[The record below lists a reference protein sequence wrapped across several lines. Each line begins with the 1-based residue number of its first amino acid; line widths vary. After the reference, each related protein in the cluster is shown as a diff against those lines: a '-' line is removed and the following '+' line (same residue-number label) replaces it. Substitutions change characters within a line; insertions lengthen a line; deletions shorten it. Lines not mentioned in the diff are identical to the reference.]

1 MRSISI
7 ISVLYILVLTSCN
20 PIDSN
25 KLFSK
30 MPSGHTGI
38 KFKNLVVE
46 TDELNILTYG
56 YIYNGGGVAV
66 GDINNDGLM
75 DLYFTGSMVGSRL
88 YLNKGDFKF
97 EEIAEK
103 AGVFAEGL
111 WNTGT
116 AMADV
121 NGDGL
126 VDIYVCRSAAKDAP
140 KRKNLLF
147 INNGD
152 LTFTEKANEY
162 GLDDSGYSTEANFFD
177 YDKDGD
183 LDVFVLNHSV
193 QPYSSFRN
201 TSKELRSEYIPEY
214 ADRLYRND
222 NGKFT
227 DVSSEAG
234 IISSVLGFG
243 LSVSVGDINDDN
255 WPDMYISND
264 FHEHDFLYLNNG
276 DGTFTESL
284 KKYMGHTS
292 YFSMGSDVADINGD
306 GKLDIVTLDMLPEG
320 NFRQKM
326 VLGPD
331 NYDKYDFLVKSDFH
345 HQYMRNMLH
354 INNGSSFSEV
364 GQLSGIHATD
374 WSWAPLLTDL
384 DNDGLTDLFVTN
396 GLKRDYTNMDF
407 MNFAVQ
413 KRLEEMD
420 SGVEMAIKDLL
431 KEIPSSIEENYAYKN
446 LGHLKF
452 EKETTAWGL
461 GGKSLSSGAAYVD
474 LDNDGDYDLV
484 VNNMDEEAF
493 IYRNNSE
500 KITQNNYLKI
510 QLKGKDKNTLAIGS
524 KIIVEADTL
533 KLQHELY
540 TSRGFQ
546 SSVDPSIIFGLGKV
560 GTIGELKVI
569 WPDGSIT
576 QKNNIAVNQT
586 LQLDQNEATAQENT
600 VGEIVALFTEIT
612 QDSLV
617 TFNHKENRFIDFERE
632 LLLPHMLSTQGP
644 KLAVSDVNGD
654 GLKDIYIGGA
664 QGQPGK
670 MFLKK
675 ANGRY
680 ISSSETIFDQDR
692 KFEDIGAVFFD
703 ANGDAQPDLY
713 VVSGGNEYD
722 ALPGNYT
729 DRLYINLGNGQFK
742 NSSDQLPKMSFS
754 GSCAVVGDVDGDGDQ
769 DLFIGGRLQ
778 PGKYPM
784 APNSQILLNDG
795 KGNFSDA
802 SESILGE
809 NSNLGMVNDAVFT
822 DFNADGTQDL
832 IVVGEFTP
840 VIFLANKNGRLVPET
855 PEGLTNSEGWWNTIT
870 PIDVDN
876 DGDMDYALGNFG
888 QNSQLKASAEE
899 PVTLYADDFDDN
911 GSIDPILCCYLGG
924 KNHPVFS
931 KDDIGSQLAYLKSK
945 YINFSDY
952 ASHTV
957 SEILGEESL
966 ARAQKFEAHTFKTSI
981 LRNNGNGFTLE
992 ALPVEA
998 QFAPIYAMV
1007 PFDIE
1012 GDGDTDLMLFG
1023 NFFDTRVKFGRYDAN
1038 HGLVLTND
1046 GNGRFTALEQ
1056 TKTGMNITGQ
1066 VRDAKFIDDST
1077 FLVAQNNG
1085 PLLVFKTNS
1094 TNEK

>member
-243 LSVSVGDINDDN
+243 LSVSIGDINNDD

-452 EKETTAWGL
+452 EKETAAWGL

-560 GTIGELKVI
+560 STIGELKVI

-586 LQLDQNEATAQENT
+586 LQLDQNEATVHENT
-600 VGEIVALFTEIT
+600 VEEIATLFTEIT

-644 KLAVSDVNGD
+644 KLAISDVNGD
-654 GLKDIYIGGA
+654 GLEDIYIGGA

-675 ANGRY
+675 ANGSY
-680 ISSSETIFDQDR
+680 ISSSQTVFDQDS

-722 ALPGNYT
+722 AIPGNYT
-729 DRLYINLGNGQFK
+729 DRLYINLGDGQFK

-802 SESILGE
+802 TESILGE

-822 DFNADGTQDL
+822 DFNEDGTQDL

-840 VIFLANKNGRLVPET
+840 VIFLANKNGKLVPET

-945 YINFSDY
+945 YTNFSDY

-1012 GDGDTDLMLFG
+1012 GDGDMDLMLFG

-1038 HGLVLTND
+1038 HGLVLIND
-1046 GNGRFTALEQ
+1046 GTGRFTTLEQ
-1056 TKTGMNITGQ
+1056 ARTGMNITGQ

-1077 FLVAQNNG
+1077 LLVAQNNG

>member
-1 MRSISI
+1 MRFTYI
-7 ISVLYILVLTSCN
+7 IGVIGALALTSCLKDN
-20 PIDSN
+20 SAQ
-25 KLFSK
+25 LFSK
-30 MPSGHTGI
+30 MSSSDTGI

-46 TDELNILTYG
+46 TDDLNILTYG

-88 YLNKGDFKF
+88 YLNKGNFEF

-116 AMADV
+116 SMADV

-152 LTFTEKANEY
+152 LTFTEKAAEY
-162 GLDDSGYSTEANFFD
+162 GLDDMGYSTEANFFD

-227 DVSSEAG
+227 DISSEAG

-243 LSVSVGDINDDN
+243 LSVSIGDINNDD

-326 VLGPD
+326 VSGPD
-331 NYDKYDFLVKSDFH
+331 NYDKYEFLVKSDFH

-374 WSWAPLLTDL
+374 WSWAPLLTDF

-431 KEIPSSIEENYAYKN
+431 QEIPSSIEENYAYKN
-446 LGHLKF
+446 LGHLQF
-452 EKETTAWGL
+452 EKETTTWGL

-493 IYRNNSE
+493 IYRNNTE
-500 KITQNNYLKI
+500 KLTQNNHLKV
-510 QLKGKDKNTLAIGS
+510 QLKGKGKNTLAIGS
-524 KIIVEADTL
+524 KVMIKADTL
-533 KLQHELY
+533 NLQHELY

-546 SSVDPSIIFGLGKV
+546 SSVDPSIIFGLGKID
-560 GTIGELKVI
+560 TIAELKVI

-576 QKNNIAVNQT
+576 QKNNLAVNQT
-586 LQLDQNEATAQENT
+586 LHLDQNEATVQENT
-600 VGEIVALFTEIT
+600 VEEIATLFTEIT

-617 TFNHKENRFIDFERE
+617 AFNHKENKYIDFERE

-644 KLAVSDVNGD
+644 KLAVQDVNGD
-654 GLKDIYIGGA
+654 GLEDIYIGGA
-664 QGQPGK
+664 KDQAGAL
-670 MFLKK
+670 FLQTS
-675 ANGRY
+675 NGRY
-680 ISSSETIFDQDR
+680 LSKNEAVFESDS

-703 ANGDAQPDLY
+703 ANGDSLPDLY

-722 ALPGNYT
+722 TLPGNYT
-729 DRLYINLGNGQFK
+729 DRLYINLGNGQFE
-742 NSSDQLPKMSFS
+742 NQSTLLPKLSFS

-769 DLFIGGRLQ
+769 DLFIGGRLE
-778 PGKYPM
+778 PGRYPL
-784 APNSQILLNDG
+784 APKSQILLNDG
-795 KGNFSDA
+795 KGNFSDGTDA
-802 SESILGE
+802 ILGE
-809 NSNLGMVNDAVFT
+809 NSNLGMINDAVFS
-822 DFNADGTQDL
+822 DFNADGSLDL
-832 IVVGEFTP
+832 IAVGEFTP
-840 VIFLANKNGRLVPET
+840 VIFLANKNGKLVPET
-855 PEGLTNSEGWWNTIT
+855 PEGLQNSDGWWNSIT
-870 PIDVDN
+870 PIDIDN

-888 QNSQLKASAEE
+888 QNSQLKASNTE

-911 GSIDPILCCYLGG
+911 GSLDPILCCYLGG

-945 YINFSDY
+945 YVNFADY
-952 ASHTV
+952 ASQTV
-957 SEILGEESL
+957 SEVLGEDNL

-981 LRNNGNGFTLE
+981 LRNNGNGFSLE
-992 ALPVEA
+992 PLPIEA
-998 QFAPIYAMV
+998 QFAPIYTMV
-1007 PFDIE
+1007 PFDVE

-1023 NFFDTRVKFGRYDAN
+1023 NFFETRVKFGRYDAN

-1046 GNGRFTALEQ
+1046 GNGHFTTMEQ
-1056 TKTGMNITGQ
+1056 SRTGMNISGQ
-1066 VRDAKFIDDST
+1066 VRDAKLLNAST
-1077 FLVAQNNG
+1077 LLVAQNNG
-1085 PLLVFKTNS
+1085 PLLLYKTNS
-1094 TNEK
+1094 TN

>member
-243 LSVSVGDINDDN
+243 LSVSVGDINSDN

-600 VGEIVALFTEIT
+600 VGEIATLFTEIT

-675 ANGRY
+675 ANGSY

-742 NSSDQLPKMSFS
+742 NSSNQLPKMSFS

-809 NSNLGMVNDAVFT
+809 NSNLGMVNDAVFA

-840 VIFLANKNGRLVPET
+840 VIFLANKNGKLVPET

-1012 GDGDTDLMLFG
+1012 GDGDMDLMLFG

>member
-243 LSVSVGDINDDN
+243 LSVSVGDINSDN

-576 QKNNIAVNQT
+576 QKNSIAVNQT

-600 VGEIVALFTEIT
+600 VGEIATLFTEIT

-675 ANGRY
+675 ANGSY
-680 ISSSETIFDQDR
+680 ISSSETVFDQDR

-795 KGNFSDA
+795 KGNFSNA

-840 VIFLANKNGRLVPET
+840 VIFLANKNGKLVPET

-1012 GDGDTDLMLFG
+1012 GDGDMDLMLFG

>member
-30 MPSGHTGI
+30 MPSGHTGV

-243 LSVSVGDINDDN
+243 LSVSIGDINNDD

-560 GTIGELKVI
+560 GTIRELKVI

-586 LQLDQNEATAQENT
+586 LQLDQNEATVHENT
-600 VGEIVALFTEIT
+600 VEEIATLFTEIT

-654 GLKDIYIGGA
+654 GLEDIYIGGA

-675 ANGRY
+675 ANGSY
-680 ISSSETIFDQDR
+680 ISSSETVFDQDR

-722 ALPGNYT
+722 AIPGNYT

-802 SESILGE
+802 TESILGE

-840 VIFLANKNGRLVPET
+840 VIFLANKNGKLVPET

-945 YINFSDY
+945 YTNFSDY

-1012 GDGDTDLMLFG
+1012 GDGDMDLMLFG

-1038 HGLVLTND
+1038 HGLVLIND
-1046 GNGRFTALEQ
+1046 GTGRFTTLEQ
-1056 TKTGMNITGQ
+1056 ARTGMNITGQ

>member
-1 MRSISI
+1 
-7 ISVLYILVLTSCN
+7 
-20 PIDSN
+20 
-25 KLFSK
+25 
-30 MPSGHTGI
+30 MPSGHTGV

-243 LSVSVGDINDDN
+243 LSVSIGDINNDD

-560 GTIGELKVI
+560 GTIRELKVI

-586 LQLDQNEATAQENT
+586 LQLDQNEATVHENT
-600 VGEIVALFTEIT
+600 VEEIATLFTEIT

-654 GLKDIYIGGA
+654 GLEDIYIGGA

-675 ANGRY
+675 ANGSY
-680 ISSSETIFDQDR
+680 ISSSETVFDQDR

-722 ALPGNYT
+722 AIPGNYT

-802 SESILGE
+802 TESILGE

-840 VIFLANKNGRLVPET
+840 VIFLANKNGKLVPET

-945 YINFSDY
+945 YTNFSDY

-1012 GDGDTDLMLFG
+1012 GDGDMDLMLFG

-1038 HGLVLTND
+1038 HGLVLIND
-1046 GNGRFTALEQ
+1046 GTGRFTTLEQ
-1056 TKTGMNITGQ
+1056 ARTGMNITGQ

>member
-1 MRSISI
+1 MRLISI

-201 TSKELRSEYIPEY
+201 TSKELRSEYISEY

-243 LSVSVGDINDDN
+243 LSVSIGDINNDD

-560 GTIGELKVI
+560 GTIKELKVI

-586 LQLDQNEATAQENT
+586 LQLDQNEATVRENT
-600 VGEIVALFTEIT
+600 VEEIATLFTEIT

-644 KLAVSDVNGD
+644 KLAISDINGD
-654 GLKDIYIGGA
+654 GLEDIYIGGA

-675 ANGRY
+675 ANGNY
-680 ISSSETIFDQDR
+680 ISSSQTVFDQDS

-754 GSCAVVGDVDGDGDQ
+754 GSCAVASDVDGDGDQ

-795 KGNFSDA
+795 KGNFSNA

-822 DFNADGTQDL
+822 DFNEDGTQDL

-840 VIFLANKNGRLVPET
+840 VIFLANKNGKLVPET

-945 YINFSDY
+945 YTNFSDY

-1012 GDGDTDLMLFG
+1012 GDGDMDLMLFG

-1046 GNGRFTALEQ
+1046 GTGRFTTLEQ
-1056 TKTGMNITGQ
+1056 AKTGMNITGQ
-1066 VRDAKFIDDST
+1066 VRDAKLIDDST
-1077 FLVAQNNG
+1077 LLVAQNNG
-1085 PLLVFKTNS
+1085 PLLIFKTNS

>member
-243 LSVSVGDINDDN
+243 LSVSIGDINNDD

-276 DGTFTESL
+276 DGTLTESL

-600 VGEIVALFTEIT
+600 VGEIAALFTEIT

-675 ANGRY
+675 ANGSY

-713 VVSGGNEYD
+713 VVSGGNEYN

-742 NSSDQLPKMSFS
+742 NSSNQLPKMSFS

-840 VIFLANKNGRLVPET
+840 VIFLANKNGKLVPET

>member
-243 LSVSVGDINDDN
+243 LSVSIGDINNDD

-276 DGTFTESL
+276 DGTLTESL

-600 VGEIVALFTEIT
+600 VGEIAALFTEIT

-617 TFNHKENRFIDFERE
+617 SFNHKENRFIDFERE

-840 VIFLANKNGRLVPET
+840 VIFLANKNGKLVPET

>member
-1 MRSISI
+1 MRLISI

-243 LSVSVGDINDDN
+243 LSVSVGDINSDN

-600 VGEIVALFTEIT
+600 IGDIATLFTEIT

-675 ANGRY
+675 ANGSY
-680 ISSSETIFDQDR
+680 TSSSETVFDQDR

-822 DFNADGTQDL
+822 DFNADGTEDL

-840 VIFLANKNGRLVPET
+840 VIFLANKSGKLVPET

-1094 TNEK
+1094 TNKK